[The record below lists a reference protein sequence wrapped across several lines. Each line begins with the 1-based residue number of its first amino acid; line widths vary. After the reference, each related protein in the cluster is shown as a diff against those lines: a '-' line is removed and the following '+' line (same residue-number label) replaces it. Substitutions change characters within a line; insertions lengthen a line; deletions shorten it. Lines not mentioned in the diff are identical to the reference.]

1 MDTAIN
7 GLTSGRINYDAEFC
21 GKVPLHQTNQVQPHG
36 LLLVVKTDD
45 LVILQ
50 GSENAEELLGTKVE
64 TLIGRSLNEI
74 INNTEVDA
82 LRQRLANNIE
92 GKIPVTWTIEGKNY
106 GALLQKTDAYF
117 IAEIEKE
124 EYAATDTFVN
134 VYQELKYVMASI
146 DASETADKAC
156 AIVAREIKRLSGFDK
171 VMIYRF
177 DKNWNGEVIA
187 EEKEEGMDV
196 YMGLKFPASD
206 VPKQARELY
215 RRNPYRLI
223 PNVDYQ
229 PIKLYPVI
237 NPLTHAFTDLTD
249 SNLRSVVPVH
259 LEYLRNMKV
268 SASMST
274 RILKDGVLWGLIA
287 CHHRTP
293 KYLSYQM
300 CSVFELLSHIISA
313 KISSLTNTDTHQ
325 YKSEMQHL
333 LTRVMESVYKTGS
346 LTVGLLTQEEALLKL
361 LSGGGMALS
370 LNRQVETIGAAP
382 NSEDVRNLV
391 FWLQTNGINKTYQHT
406 NLSSA
411 YEDAEE
417 YVAQGSG
424 LLALPIQPE
433 KGDYILVFRPEV
445 IQQTNWGGNPNEAV
459 QFEPDRKTYHP
470 RNSFQLWKETV
481 SKTAM
486 PWTETEVDV
495 AESFRSLVMEYTL
508 NKV

>member
-1 MDTAIN
+1 
-7 GLTSGRINYDAEFC
+7 
-21 GKVPLHQTNQVQPHG
+21 
-36 LLLVVKTDD
+36 
-45 LVILQ
+45 
-50 GSENAEELLGTKVE
+50 
-64 TLIGRSLNEI
+64 
-74 INNTEVDA
+74 
-82 LRQRLANNIE
+82 
-92 GKIPVTWTIEGKNY
+92 
-106 GALLQKTDAYF
+106 
-117 IAEIEKE
+117 
-124 EYAATDTFVN
+124 
-134 VYQELKYVMASI
+134 
-146 DASETADKAC
+146 
-156 AIVAREIKRLSGFDK
+156 
-171 VMIYRF
+171 
-177 DKNWNGEVIA
+177 VIA

-313 KISSLTNTDTHQ
+313 KISSLTNTDTHL

>member
-1 MDTAIN
+1 MDTTIN

-36 LLLVVKTDD
+36 ILLVVKTDD

-64 TLIGRSLNEI
+64 SLIGRSLSEI
-74 INNTEVDA
+74 INIIEVDV
-82 LRQRLANNIE
+82 LRQRLAINIE
-92 GKIPVTWTIEGKNY
+92 GKVPVTWTIGGKNY
-106 GALLQKTDAYF
+106 GALLQKTGAYF

-146 DASETADKAC
+146 DAAETADEAC
-156 AIVAREIKRLSGFDK
+156 TIVAREIKRLSGFDK

-177 DKNWNGEVIA
+177 DKEWNGEVIA

-206 VPKQARELY
+206 VPRQARELY

-223 PNVDYQ
+223 PNVNYQ
-229 PIKLYPVI
+229 PLKLYPVI

-293 KYLSYQM
+293 KFLSYQM
-300 CSVFELLSHIISA
+300 CSVFELLSHVISA
-313 KISSLTNTDTHQ
+313 KITSLTNTDTHH
-325 YKSEMQHL
+325 YRSEMQHL

-346 LTVGLLTQEEALLKL
+346 LTAGLLSQEETLLKML
-361 LSGGGMALS
+361 KGGGMALS
-370 LNRQVETIGAAP
+370 LNRQVETLGAAP

-391 FWLQTNGINKTYQHT
+391 FWLQTNGVTKTYQQT
-406 NLSSA
+406 SLSGA
-411 YEDAEE
+411 YEEAEG

-445 IQQTNWGGNPNEAV
+445 IQQTNWGGNPNEAI
-459 QFEPDRKTYHP
+459 QFEPDRKAYHP

-481 SKTAM
+481 RKTAM
-486 PWTETEVDV
+486 PWTAAEVDV
-495 AESFRSLVMEYTL
+495 AENFRSLVIEYTL
-508 NKV
+508 NRG